1 MQEKENLY
9 DQKIEIVKKI
19 QEKEQEVSAMEFR
32 LKYLPENQKIARG
45 KVILLIIAIFVC
57 ASLILTVIST
67 ASIYDAFSLIR
78 LVFFPIIFAAL
89 IAACVRELL
98 RQLKNIAVCTQEQLT
113 LPARLANAK
122 ASLDKLLIQS
132 DTIEKQF
139 QHMKEKN

>member
-9 DQKIEIVKKI
+9 DQKIAIVKKI

-78 LVFFPIIFAAL
+78 QVFFPIIFAAL

-98 RQLKNIAVCTQEQLT
+98 RQLKNIAVYTQEQLT

-132 DTIEKQF
+132 DTIEKQL
-139 QHMKEKN
+139 QNKLEKN